1 MTPIKPTAPSKRR
14 QPYMAA
20 QLQHECWRR
29 HLPKPP
35 PEPRRLADA
44 VTAVAVLTLTA
55 GLLYLLLD
63 GVSWPDLRD
72 GVQAVCA
79 ALSR

>member
-1 MTPIKPTAPSKRR
+1 MTTIQPPTPANRR

-29 HLPKPP
+29 HLPQPS

-44 VTAVAVLTLTA
+44 MTALAALSLS
-55 GLLYLLLD
+55 GLLCYLLAD
-63 GVSWPDLRD
+63 SWSWPDLRD
-72 GVQAVCA
+72 GLAAVWE
-79 ALSR
+79 AL